1 MTSRSASRETTL
13 SAATFHW
20 PFETAGKAVPP
31 EAVAAA
37 WREYRATR
45 SEAGRETLMQ
55 RYIHL
60 VRYMASRLAR
70 TFPPSVET
78 EDLISAGVLGFLRA
92 LDSYD
97 PGFGTDFSVYALTRI
112 RGAMVD
118 FVREGDPIGRVT
130 RRRLRDA
137 ARTVADLEQ
146 ELGHQPS
153 QGETATKLG
162 LSVEAYHRL
171 LVYANTAAVVSLE
184 HLEGEGDDEGH
195 IIIRSRVPDTRTS
208 DPLRRLVD
216 KEAVAGL
223 ASLVARLSTVHQ
235 LVLHLHYAEEL
246 NFREI
251 AMVMDISESRAT
263 QLHAAAMSSLKNR
276 AGAAATV

>member
-1 MTSRSASRETTL
+1 M
-13 SAATFHW
+13 SAAAFRW

-31 EAVAAA
+31 QAVEAA
-37 WREYRATR
+37 WQAYRATR
-45 SEAGRETLMQ
+45 SEAGREILLQ

-78 EDLISAGVLGFLRA
+78 EDLVSAGVLGFLRA

-97 PGFGTDFSVYALTRI
+97 PNFGTDFSVYALTRI

-118 FVREGDPIGRVT
+118 FVREVDPIGRVT

-137 ARTVADLEQ
+137 ARILGDLEQ

-153 QGETATKLG
+153 QWQTAAKLG
-162 LSVEAYHRL
+162 LSVDAYHTL
-171 LVYANTAAVVSLE
+171 MAHASAAATVSLE
-184 HLEGEGDDEGH
+184 RLEGDNDDEGNT
-195 IIIRSRVPDTRTS
+195 ITRSRIPDTRAK
-208 DPLRRLVD
+208 DPLLSLVD
-216 KEAVAGL
+216 KENGAEVT
-223 ASLVARLSTVHQ
+223 SMVARLSTVQQ
-235 LVLHLHYAEEL
+235 LVLHLHYVEEL

-251 AMVMDISESRAT
+251 AMVMDISESRTT
-263 QLHAAAMSSLKNR
+263 QLHSAAVAALRNR
-276 AGAAATV
+276 AGAATAV